1 MPPTRERITIAT
13 LLLAAILAATTSAC
27 AAGAPGGATS
37 RFPASN
43 AATPAT
49 EPRTPL
55 ATDARVLAVLL
66 RELEADR
73 LTRRER
79 IAVHVADGIVTLRG
93 ELGNHAAHERA
104 LAIARVVR
112 NTRAVVDRTTERPG
126 QMTDSDAEFEIACA
140 LARDPITRAQPIA
153 GSAHDGIVRLTGSVD
168 SNVARRA
175 AETDAATVSG
185 TREVVDNLVE
195 TAVPHR
201 SDWLVLLEAE
211 RALRDDEALDASRVH
226 ASAFR
231 GVVTLRGSVGSW
243 SAVARVAADARAASP
258 AGVDATPLR
267 VEPAA
272 DDGTRRS
279 RPPFQ
284 PSDTSVAQALV
295 DAFARDPRLHAFLP
309 ELDVRYG
316 VVALT
321 GLAPTLE
328 VKRAA
333 SDDARNVVGVRA
345 VHDDLNVAESAT
357 ASDEA
362 ILRAA
367 VSAIER
373 DPELGVRH
381 LRVDVWNGRLL
392 VRGGVA
398 SETDRLRAVAVTTS
412 VPGVRSV
419 EDALFVL
426 PLTFRQARR

>member
-1 MPPTRERITIAT
+1 MLATRERITVVS
-13 LLLAAILAATTSAC
+13 LLLAATTTAC
-27 AAGAPGGATS
+27 GAGAPHGAS
-37 RFPASN
+37 SAFPVSN
-43 AATPAT
+43 EAMRAT
-49 EPRTPL
+49 EARPPL
-55 ATDARVLAVLL
+55 ATDARVVAVLL

-93 ELGNHAAHERA
+93 ELGSHAAHERA
-104 LAIARVVR
+104 LAIAHVVR
-112 NTRAVVDRTTERPG
+112 NTRAIVDRMTEKPG
-126 QMTDSDAEFEIACA
+126 EKTDSIAEFEIACA
-140 LARDPITRAQPIA
+140 LARDPITLSQHIA
-153 GSAHDGIVRLTGSVD
+153 ASAHDGIVRLTGTVD

-175 AETDAATVSG
+175 AETAAATVSG
-185 TREVVDNLVE
+185 TREVVDDLVE
-195 TAVPHR
+195 MATPHR
-201 SDWLVLLEAE
+201 SDWIILLEAE
-211 RALRDDEALDASRVH
+211 RALKDDEGLDASRVH

-231 GVVTLRGSVGSW
+231 GVVTLRGAVGSW
-243 SAVARVAADARAASP
+243 GAVARVAADARAASP

-284 PSDTSVAQALV
+284 PSDASVAQALV
-295 DAFARDPRLHAFLP
+295 DAFARDPRLHAFVP

-321 GLAPTLE
+321 GLAPTLD

-345 VHDDLNVAESAT
+345 VHDDLNVLAA
-357 ASDEA
+357 AAGSDEA

-381 LRVDVWNGRLL
+381 LRVDVWNGRLF

-398 SETDRLRAVAVTTS
+398 SETDRLRAVAVATS

-426 PLTFRQARR
+426 PLTFSGQARR